1 MTMALPRPELVL
13 TRCAEQVAPALDRAV
28 AALAPEIRPA
38 VEHHLAGG
46 GKRVRAALA
55 LVGTAAAGQPATV
68 GLPGAVAIELIH
80 NFSLLHDDIIDGD
93 TERRHRPTV
102 WAAFGSGQ
110 AIIAGDALATLAL
123 EVLLDGPEP
132 ERPAAAARLA
142 GATQQMIAGQAADMA
157 FEQRSF
163 VGLEECLAMVRG
175 KTGAL
180 LSCAAA
186 LGPIL
191 AGAEPE
197 VVEALSDFGL
207 HLGIAFQAV
216 DDLLGIWG
224 DPSATGKPAGND
236 LLVHK
241 KSLPVV
247 VALAATDRRAELAV
261 FLAGDLGPGDVARA
275 AHLVEATGARRQV
288 AALADEHLGTA
299 LAALGRVT
307 LEPVAQ
313 GELEAIAH
321 FVTERDR

>member
-55 LVGTAAAGQPATV
+55 LVGTAAAGQSATV
-68 GLPGAVAIELIH
+68 GLPGAVAIELVH